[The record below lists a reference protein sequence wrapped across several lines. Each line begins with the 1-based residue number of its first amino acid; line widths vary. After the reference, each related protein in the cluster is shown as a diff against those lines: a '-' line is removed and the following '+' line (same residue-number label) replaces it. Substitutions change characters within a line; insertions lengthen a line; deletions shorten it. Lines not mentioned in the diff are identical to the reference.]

1 MPWIRLSWHF
11 QIKIIGVFKNKIVT
25 LAESTKPPAWSCD
38 LKLRFVLINIYQ
50 KVDQSCFQLV
60 IIYQPESSSWL
71 FWQNRTSVWANLAA
85 RYNFSQ
91 VHRTTSRSS
100 CQFRIPKELFNSIE
114 WSLWAGAEY
123 GISSKKQIFPLL
135 LFPTLDN
142 IGSDRR
148 R

>member
-1 MPWIRLSWHF
+1 MPWIRLSWHCQLCLQDHVWCF
-11 QIKIIGVFKNKIVT
+11 QKKIVFVT

-38 LKLRFVLINIYQ
+38 LKLRFVLLNIYQ

-100 CQFRIPKELFNSIE
+100 CQFRIPKEVFNSIE
-114 WSLWAGAEY
+114 WSLWAAVLNMALHLR
-123 GISSKKQIFPLL
+123 SKYFRCCCFPL
-135 LFPTLDN
+135 
-142 IGSDRR
+142 
-148 R
+148 